1 MPIME
6 RNNQRL
12 VIALASALGLAL
24 LAIAFLMGRI
34 SAKPAVITVAARPPA
49 VAVAP
54 SESAAPPKASVAAI
68 AETSEPPPPLSEPVG
83 SSTPGGEIASTTE
96 LTPFF
101 APVPTTNPTRAAVS
115 GDQPQVAAYFSQ
127 VDRIEDMGA
136 GDPQAFATSMIQS
149 MSSGDFSGFDD
160 LLSKARTQRQRLQ
173 SISPP
178 RACIEHHRLAL
189 TLSGDSVAMLE
200 RLKAAL
206 MKGDSTALLGIAT
219 EGKTLETQANQLKSM
234 GESIKRQAGL

>member
-1 MPIME
+1 ME

-34 SAKPAVITVAARPPA
+34 SAKPTVVTVAAPPA
-49 VAVAP
+49 GVV
-54 SESAAPPKASVAAI
+54 AAPPESVPSLSASAA
-68 AETSEPPPPLSEPVG
+68 ATPEMSNAPLSATEPTG
-83 SSTPGGEIASTTE
+83 SWTPGREIASTTA
-96 LTPFF
+96 LPAIATT
-101 APVPTTNPTRAAVS
+101 APAVPRLSPSA
-115 GDQPQVAAYFSQ
+115 DQSQIAAYFNQ

-136 GDPQAFATSMIQS
+136 GDPQAFATSMVQS

-160 LLSKARTQRQRLQ
+160 LLTKARAQRQRLQ
-173 SISPP
+173 AIAPP
-178 RACIEHHRLAL
+178 GACVEHHRLAL

-206 MKGDSTALLGIAT
+206 MKGDSTALLIIAT
-219 EGKTLETQANQLKSM
+219 EGKTLETQANQLKTM

>member
-1 MPIME
+1 ME
-6 RNNQRL
+6 RNHQRL

-24 LAIAFLMGRI
+24 LAIAFLIGRI
-34 SAKPAVITVAARPPA
+34 SAKPAEVAVAAPPWE
-49 VAVAP
+49 VASAP
-54 SESAAPPKASVAAI
+54 SESVPPPPSSAAI
-68 AETSEPPPPLSEPVG
+68 PETSEATLPPGEPAG
-83 SSTPGGEIASTTE
+83 SSAPPGREVVLTTEAAPSFAPLPTPGPIRPA
-96 LTPFF
+96 L
-101 APVPTTNPTRAAVS
+101 S
-115 GDQPQVAAYFSQ
+115 GDQPQIAAYFNQ

-136 GDPQAFATSMIQS
+136 GDPQAFATSLVQS

-173 SISPP
+173 AISPP
-178 RACIEHHRLAL
+178 RACVEHHRLAL

-206 MKGDSTALLGIAT
+206 MKGDSTALMTIASD
-219 EGKTLETQANQLKSM
+219 GKTLETQANQLKSM